1 MSFRWN
7 FGLRRSTLTKLT
19 SNFKGEWNAYESSLQ
34 RDSDREKLK
43 NDKYLLQKIS
53 NILQTNFP
61 DGDYT
66 RTLPALRILRGLC
79 GGM

>member
-1 MSFRWN
+1 MWGHLNKTN
-7 FGLRRSTLTKLT
+7 FK
-19 SNFKGEWNAYESSLQ
+19 FKGEWNAYESSLQ

-53 NILQTNFP
+53 NILQANFP
-61 DGDYT
+61 DGDYI